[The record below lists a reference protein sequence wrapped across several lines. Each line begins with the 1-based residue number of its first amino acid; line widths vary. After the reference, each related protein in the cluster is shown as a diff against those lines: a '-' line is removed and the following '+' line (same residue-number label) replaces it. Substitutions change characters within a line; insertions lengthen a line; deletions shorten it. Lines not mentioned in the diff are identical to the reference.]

1 MQNQTP
7 EDVIDKRPFMRH
19 RTLLLPA
26 FHRRKSRILP
36 LGTGLTVYP
45 LQLATRL
52 HAQTS
57 RKHELANRGTEPAQE
72 SIEGVVS
79 SQYAIEELHS
89 ADKQQKHHEGVKH
102 HGALRRCGEVL
113 LPYMVGDLVYR
124 GIRG

>member
-1 MQNQTP
+1 MRKLAVSTNWPTAAQNP
-7 EDVIDKRPFMRH
+7 
-19 RTLLLPA
+19 L
-26 FHRRKSRILP
+26 RKALKGYGTITRQHPISICNAAN
-36 LGTGLTVYP
+36 GTG
-45 LQLATRL
+45 
-52 HAQTS
+52 
-57 RKHELANRGTEPAQE
+57 NR
-72 SIEGVVS
+72 SHVVS